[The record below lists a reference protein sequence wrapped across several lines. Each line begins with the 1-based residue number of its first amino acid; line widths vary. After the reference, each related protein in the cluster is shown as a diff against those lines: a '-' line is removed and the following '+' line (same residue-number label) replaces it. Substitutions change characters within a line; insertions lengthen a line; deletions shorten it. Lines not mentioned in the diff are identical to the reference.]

1 MLKDQINQLFKLIE
15 KMAPKD
21 HMFTIEREVKEL
33 RELTEIHDTDIKQI
47 HELINGLKQQI
58 NALPVSSVST
68 NDIMILRSRMEYLE
82 SQISSFKK

>member
-1 MLKDQINQLFKLIE
+1 
-15 KMAPKD
+15 MAPKD

-33 RELTEIHDTDIKQI
+33 RELSDIHDVDIKQI